1 MSVVICLCNVLLLLV
16 VSVTFSQQTYTTNE
30 NDEVFQPVI
39 VLSNP
44 AAFDVKV
51 RIRDARGT
59 ATS

>member
-1 MSVVICLCNVLLLLV
+1 MCNVLLLLV
-16 VSVTFSQQTYTTNE
+16 VTVTFSQQTYTTNE

-44 AAFDVKV
+44 AAFDVMV

-59 ATS
+59 AIS